1 MTDGLYTIDIYDVIF
16 SGKAPERM
24 ESTNSDGL
32 EQILILGEAKSSPR
46 NVVYKIQGKCIG
58 GDYRMQVFDTI
69 FSDMFMLLCISVRM
83 VSVAFFNCGMQWLS
97 FQSDPSDKSHGR
109 GNFCHVLHLES
120 AARLLCKSSLLG
132 GLKLRFESL
141 VRKETASQCLC
152 LCLSLCLCPCL

>member
-83 VSVAFFNCGMQWLS
+83 VSVAFFNCGMQWLC
-97 FQSDPSDKSHGR
+97 FQSDASDKSHGR